1 MSQFEPDQIRAAA
14 LTPRWA
20 ALSQLGGVAADLH
33 NFDQFLVREPRLL
46 VPVDVQA
53 MVVRAGTNDTEP
65 MVRLPWRDGQTE
77 PPPLDVHDPGTPRAP
92 GVYLLWSPPA
102 ALGRGTFV
110 DDPAAPGDVTRR
122 RLRLPVLPDRWVV
135 VRLAVLSGQRDPT
148 PTGWVVE
155 ADTGTVTRLAD
166 WPGGAATSVADPV
179 AAGDLTLHAGGASWA
194 QSFDAAQGRFSFY
207 DDLSDLTDSTQT
219 PPNPTQVEGDAVSY
233 LVAGWWSVSANDP
246 LDGVGTDVGYRS
258 RLKDLGWNDPD
269 HPSPDADQRATSERR
284 YSVANTFGLA
294 ATQRYTQPL
303 LLDSGKAAAAGQLS
317 GAVSPVAQL
326 LSPTISGFLNEA
338 IAAAALP
345 PAPTRSALLHGRIH
359 GVPLQAAPAP
369 DSRPAPDSLR
379 VVLGSST
386 PDLAATLSVAGTG
399 LGAADQ
405 DARRDAERLLSA
417 FASGDL
423 IRIGQSDV
431 WSDIAEYEHAHGFVS
446 RSGGTEGV
454 DRFVDKAVPTAD
466 PGAGF
471 RRTTSGSVAAKA
483 AKGPVV
489 AEAMVLWSAVE
500 RPHLTNTFAES
511 PVSRAI
517 SQFDGRFNAD
527 PPPAA
532 AVVREVPRPAPPF
545 HQPATVVLGVA
556 GGGRVLSAVERE
568 EADGALVCRL
578 SDQTSRGHT
587 GILASAELLT
597 SLGSA
602 AVPDEVLDL
611 ARESLAEDPFLSGWR
626 ASRAKANGH
635 DGDLAFAR
643 FRAESAL
650 SHAYY
655 SADSD
660 RLASFVGTDVAS
672 SASRQKATEGLLRGS
687 MSDGVWANP
696 EGVTIWGQPWRPLF
710 CDWEVTLQLGPTAGW
725 ELTGTDL
732 EYAGAEPLAGP
743 ETLSF
748 QGRSPLVAGAAQTI
762 AAGLDRWL
770 TEERQRDIGGHG
782 LADPAT
788 EEALAALRDSLTRI
802 DLLSVALD
810 GVREQ
815 LLGLS
820 YDRGLLHKD
829 ADADLS
835 DGTRQAVVSA
845 LPRLLAAGL
854 VTLSTARLVDAFGR
868 CVELPLDQVLVPER
882 LAQSDD
888 GSTEALLYRPR
899 LSAPSRWRFDLVDA
913 TSTSVDAALARV
925 DQADLTQQ
933 VNPVAGFLLPDHM
946 DESLEVF
953 ATDGRPLGELMHDP
967 FSDAVTWEIAPGRT
981 DVAPAAGPTDDPD
994 PTHHR
999 VGWIASGLVAADA
1012 TVRQG
1017 RPSRGETESSLSVL
1031 LRAIDT
1037 TLWAVDPFGSLGTE
1051 HIAGLVGRPI
1061 AVVTARLSLDVQPD
1075 VAGRVYPD
1083 PDTAGLRAGRQA
1095 AYDALV
1101 EEIFE
1106 VRLGEVTRSDDGLLG
1121 YFVDDDFSVFRLVDR
1136 VVAEEALP
1144 SGRCRGL
1151 LDPDNPDPM
1160 TPDPIDPDH
1169 PYVNADGL
1177 IRIHPGQTV
1186 RLTLLMHPGGKVHL
1200 SSGLLPRT
1208 SQALA
1213 RDWVQPGLSTMA
1225 PSLRSGP
1232 LLIDAD
1238 KVRLPKVASF
1248 PAEQLFT
1255 HRDTPATW
1263 KDDPILAATQSA
1275 LLPDTQPEVQEGW
1288 IRIAPNPQAA
1298 GDGTGPA
1305 AG

>member
-1 MSQFEPDQIRAAA
+1 MSQFDPDQVRAAA

-20 ALSQLGGVAADLH
+20 ALSQLGGVAADL
-33 NFDQFLVREPRLL
+33 NNYDRFLIREPRLL

-53 MVVRAGTNDTEP
+53 MVVQAGVNDTEP
-65 MVRLPWRDGQTE
+65 MMRLPWRDGQTE
-77 PPPLDVHDPGTPRAP
+77 PPPLDVHDAGTPRPP
-92 GVYLLWSPPA
+92 GVYLIWSPPA

-122 RLRLPVLPDRWVV
+122 KLELPVLPDRWVV
-135 VRLAVLSGQRDPT
+135 LRLAVTSGQRDPMT
-148 PTGWVVE
+148 TGWVIE
-155 ADTGTVTRLAD
+155 ADTGNVTPLPS
-166 WPGGAATSVADPV
+166 WPGGSATQVADAVPL
-179 AAGDLTLHAGGASWA
+179 AQLTVHAGGASWA
-194 QSFDAAQGRFSFY
+194 QSYDAALGRFSFY
-207 DDLSDLTDSTQT
+207 DDLADLGQV
-219 PPNPTQVEGDAVSY
+219 QVEGDAVSY
-233 LVAGWWSVSANDP
+233 VVAAWWSVSGNDP

-269 HPSPDADQRATSERR
+269 HPSPDADQRAASDRR

-303 LLDSGKAAAAGQLS
+303 ALDAGKAAAPGALS
-317 GAVSPVAQL
+317 GDVTPVARVL
-326 LSPTISGFLNEA
+326 APTVSGFLNEV
-338 IAAAALP
+338 IAAATLP
-345 PAPTRSALLHGRIH
+345 PAPTRTTLLHGRIH
-359 GVPLQAAPAP
+359 GVPLHGQAAP
-369 DSRPAPDSLR
+369 DSRPAKESLR
-379 VVLGSST
+379 IVLGSST

-399 LGAADQ
+399 MGQADQ
-405 DARRDAERLLSA
+405 DARRDAERLLAA

-446 RSGGTEGV
+446 QSGGIEGV
-454 DRFVDKAVPTAD
+454 DRFVDEPAPSAD

-471 RRTTSGSVAAKA
+471 RRTTSQRAVP
-483 AKGPVV
+483 KGAVV
-489 AEAMVLWSAVE
+489 AETTVLWNAIE
-500 RPHLTNTFAES
+500 RPHLITAES
-511 PVSRAI
+511 SVSREI
-517 SQFDGRFNAD
+517 SAFDGRLNAV
-527 PPPAA
+527 PPPAP
-532 AVVREVPRPAPPF
+532 AVVREVPRPAPAF
-545 HQPATVVLGVA
+545 RQPAAPVLGVA

-568 EADGALVCRL
+568 EANGALVCRL

-587 GILASAELLT
+587 GILASTELLS

-611 ARESLAEDPFLSGWR
+611 ARESLAEDPFLSSWR
-626 ASRAKANGH
+626 ASRAKANGL
-635 DGDLAFAR
+635 DGDLAAAR

-655 SADSD
+655 TADND
-660 RLASFVGTDVAS
+660 RLSSFVDAEVSS
-672 SASRQKATEGLLRGS
+672 SATRQKTTEGLLRGS
-687 MSDGVWANP
+687 MSDGVWAHP

-710 CDWEVTLQLGPTAGW
+710 CDWEVTLELGRTAGW
-725 ELTGTDL
+725 ELTGNDL
-732 EYAGAEPLAGP
+732 EYVDVLPLA
-743 ETLSF
+743 TAASRTF

-782 LADPAT
+782 LADQAT
-788 EEALAALRDSLTRI
+788 ETALAALRDSLAHI
-802 DLLSVALD
+802 DLMSVALD
-810 GVREQ
+810 GIREQ

-820 YDRGLLHKD
+820 YDRGLLHRD
-829 ADADLS
+829 TDLS
-835 DGTRQAVVSA
+835 ADGARQAVVSA
-845 LPRLLAAGL
+845 LPQLLADGL
-854 VTLSTARLVDAFGR
+854 VTLTTARLVDAFGR
-868 CVELPLDQVLVPER
+868 CVALPIDGLLVPQR
-882 LAQSDD
+882 LSHVDD
-888 GSTEALLYRPR
+888 RTMLYRPR
-899 LSAPSRWRFDLVDA
+899 LSPPSRWRFDLVDA
-913 TSTSVDAALARV
+913 TSTSGDAALARV
-925 DQADLTQQ
+925 DQADPTMQ
-933 VNPVAGFLLPDHM
+933 VSPVAGFLLPDHM

-953 ATDGRPLGELMHDP
+953 ASDGRPLGELMHDA
-967 FSDAVTWEIAPGRT
+967 FSDAVSWEIAPGRT

-1012 TVRQG
+1012 KARQG
-1017 RPSRGETESSLSVL
+1017 TPNRAETESALSAM

-1037 TLWAVDPFGSLGTE
+1037 TLWAVDPLGSLGTE

-1061 AVVTARLSLDVQPD
+1061 AVVTARLSLDVKPD
-1075 VAGRVYPD
+1075 VDGRIYVD
-1083 PDTAGLRAGRQA
+1083 EALRTGRQA

-1121 YFVDDDFSVFRLVDR
+1121 YFVDDDFSVFHLVDR
-1136 VVAEEALP
+1136 VIADEALP
-1144 SGRCRGL
+1144 SGRCRGV

-1160 TPDPIDPDH
+1160 APDPIDPDH
-1169 PYVNADGL
+1169 PYINADGV

-1186 RLTLLMHPGGKVHL
+1186 RLTLLMHPGGTVHL
-1200 SSGLLPRT
+1200 SSGILPRT
-1208 SQALA
+1208 SRALA

-1255 HRDTPATW
+1255 HRDTPSSW

-1275 LLPDTQPEVQEGW
+1275 LLPDTAPEVQEGW
-1288 IRIAPNPQAA
+1288 IRIAPNPAA
-1298 GDGTGPA
+1298 TGDGTTSASG
-1305 AG
+1305 

>member
-1 MSQFEPDQIRAAA
+1 MSQFDPNQVRAAS

-20 ALSQLGGVAADLH
+20 ALSQLGGVAADLN
-33 NFDQFLVREPRLL
+33 NFDRFLIREPRLL

-53 MVVRAGTNDTEP
+53 MVVQAGTNDTEP

-77 PPPLDVHDPGTPRAP
+77 PPPLDVHDAGLPRAP
-92 GVYLLWSPPA
+92 GVHLLWSPPA
-102 ALGRGTFV
+102 ALGHGKFV
-110 DDPAAPGDVTRR
+110 SDADAPGDVARR
-122 RLRLPVLPDRWVV
+122 KLQLPVLPDRWVV
-135 VRLAVLSGQRDPT
+135 LRLAVVSGQRDPMT
-148 PTGWVVE
+148 TGWVLE
-155 ADTGTVTRLAD
+155 ADSGTVTPMPD
-166 WPGGAATSVADPV
+166 WPGGAATVVADPV
-179 AAGDLTLHAGGASWA
+179 GLADLTLHAGGAAWA
-194 QSFDAAQGRFSFY
+194 QSYDAALGRFSFY
-207 DDLSDLTDSTQT
+207 DDLMDLAQV
-219 PPNPTQVEGDAVSY
+219 QVEGDAVSY
-233 LVAGWWSVSANDP
+233 LVAAWWAVSANDP

-258 RLKDLGWNDPD
+258 RLKDLGWTDPD
-269 HPSPDADQRATSERR
+269 HPSPDADQRAASDRR

-303 LLDSGKAAAAGQLS
+303 LLDSGTAIAAAGIQS
-317 GAVSPVAQL
+317 GAVASAARVLA
-326 LSPTISGFLNEA
+326 PTISGFLNEA
-338 IAAAALP
+338 VAAATLP
-345 PAPTRSALLHGRIH
+345 PAPTRSTLLHGRIH
-359 GVPLQAAPAP
+359 GVPLRGAPAL
-369 DSRPAPDSLR
+369 DSRPAEDSLR

-399 LGAADQ
+399 LGEADQ
-405 DARRDAERLLSA
+405 DARRDAERLLAA

-446 RSGGTEGV
+446 QSGGTEGM
-454 DRFVDKAVPTAD
+454 DRFVDKPAPTAD

-471 RRTTSGSVAAKA
+471 RPTTSPSPAP
-483 AKGPVV
+483 KGPLV

-500 RPHLTNTFAES
+500 RPHLIKATES

-517 SQFDGRFNAD
+517 SQFDGRINAV
-527 PPPAA
+527 PPPAP
-532 AVVREVPRPAPPF
+532 AVTREVPRPAPAF
-545 HQPATVVLGVA
+545 HQPAAAVLGVA

-568 EADGALVCRL
+568 EANGFLVCRL
-578 SDQTSRGHT
+578 PDQTSQGHS
-587 GILASAELLT
+587 GILASTELLT
-597 SLGSA
+597 SLGTA
-602 AVPDEVLDL
+602 AVPAEVLDL
-611 ARESLAEDPFLSGWR
+611 ARESLAEDPFLSSWR
-626 ASRAKANGH
+626 ATRAKANGQ
-635 DGDLAFAR
+635 DGNLALAR

-655 SADSD
+655 TADND
-660 RLASFVGTDVAS
+660 RMANFVGVEVSS
-672 SASRQKATEGLLRGS
+672 SATRQKATEALLRGS
-687 MSDGVWANP
+687 MSEGVWAHP

-710 CDWEVTLQLGPTAGW
+710 CDWEVALELGPTVGW

-732 EYAGAEPLAGP
+732 EYAGETPFSTT
-743 ETLSF
+743 ETLSL
-748 QGRSPLVAGAAQTI
+748 QGRSPLLAGAAQTI
-762 AAGLDRWL
+762 AAGMDRWL
-770 TEERQRDIGGHG
+770 NEERQRDIGGHG

-788 EEALAALRDSLTRI
+788 ETALAALRDSLARV
-802 DLLSVALD
+802 DLMSVALD
-810 GVREQ
+810 GIREQ

-829 ADADLS
+829 TDASD
-835 DGTRQAVVSA
+835 DGTRQAGVSA

-854 VTLSTARLVDAFGR
+854 VTLTSARLVDAFGR
-868 CVELPLDQVLVPER
+868 CVALPLEQLLVPER
-882 LAQSDD
+882 LAHGEDR
-888 GSTEALLYRPR
+888 AMLYRPR
-899 LSAPSRWRFDLVDA
+899 LSPPSRWRFDLVDA
-913 TSTSVDAALARV
+913 TSTSADAALARV
-925 DQADLTQQ
+925 DQADLTKQIS
-933 VNPVAGFLLPDHM
+933 PVAGFLLPDHM

-953 ATDGRPLGELMHDP
+953 AGDGRPLGELMHDP
-967 FSDAVTWEIAPGRT
+967 FSDAVSWEVAPGRT
-981 DVAPAAGPTDDPD
+981 DVAPASGPTDDPD

-1012 TVRQG
+1012 EARQG
-1017 RPSRGETESSLSVL
+1017 TPTRAETESALSAM

-1037 TLWAVDPFGSLGTE
+1037 TLWTVDPFGSLGTE

-1061 AVVTARLSLDVQPD
+1061 AVVTARLSLDVQSD
-1075 VAGRVYPD
+1075 VGDRVYPNE
-1083 PDTAGLRAGRQA
+1083 ALRTGRQD

-1101 EEIFE
+1101 DRIFE

-1121 YFVDDDFSVFRLVDR
+1121 YFVDDDFSVFHLVDR
-1136 VVAEEALP
+1136 VIAEEALP

-1160 TPDPIDPDH
+1160 KPDPIDPDH
-1169 PYVNADGL
+1169 PYINADGV
-1177 IRIHPGQTV
+1177 IRIRPGQTV
-1186 RLTLLMHPGGKVHL
+1186 RLTLLMHPGAKVHL
-1200 SSGLLPRT
+1200 SSGILPRT

-1213 RDWVQPGLSTMA
+1213 RDWVQPGLSIMA

-1255 HRDTPATW
+1255 HRDTPSTW

-1288 IRIAPNPQAA
+1288 IRIAPNPPATPS
-1298 GDGTGPA
+1298 GDGTAPSSG
-1305 AG
+1305 